1 MKTEVT
7 VMTKKIYHGVLAAA
21 ALFFSA
27 CSAPAARIVPRPE
40 INTKTDVLDSTE
52 ERLNEA
58 KLTFT
63 TTVLEYGAK
72 ETDPLK
78 LVRCDNKDVT
88 ITTDSHLD
96 LSVTGDQEV
105 VYVLHLSDAERTE
118 KKTFTVKDTRAPE
131 IKLNDQTMTLD
142 YGAEYD
148 PYGNI
153 ASVRDPVDGDLKKA
167 EGEDDT
173 NGYYRIEGSVNP
185 QQPGTYELKVI
196 AVDRNG
202 NEKTDTFKVTVGEA
216 PIEEAAAEPAVPLHD
231 YIANINT
238 KKFHYPDCPSVN
250 NMKEYNK
257 KPYYDV
263 TRDDMIAWGYVPCQK
278 CNP

>member
-1 MKTEVT
+1 
-7 VMTKKIYHGVLAAA
+7 MTKKIYHGVLAAA

-58 KLTFT
+58 KLNLT

-131 IKLNDQTMTLD
+131 IKLNDQTKTLD

-153 ASVRDPVDGDLKKA
+153 ASIRDPVDGDLKKA

-202 NEKTDTFKVTVGEA
+202 NEKTDTFKVTVSEA

>member
-1 MKTEVT
+1 
-7 VMTKKIYHGVLAAA
+7 MTKKIYHGVLAAA

-63 TTVLEYGAK
+63 TSVLEYGAK

-216 PIEEAAAEPAVPLHD
+216 PIEEATAAPSAPVHD
-231 YIANINT
+231 YIGNYST
-238 KKFHYPDCPSVN
+238 KKFHIPSCSSVN
-250 NMKEYNK
+250 QMNEENK
-257 KPYYDV
+257 DYQYGV
-263 TRDDMIAWGYVPCQK
+263 TREYMIDLGYKPCGR

>member
-1 MKTEVT
+1 
-7 VMTKKIYHGVLAAA
+7 MTKKIYHGVLAAA

-105 VYVLHLSDAERTE
+105 VYVLHLSNAERTE

-131 IKLNDQTMTLD
+131 IKLNDQTKTLD

-173 NGYYRIEGSVNP
+173 NGYYRIEGSVNT
-185 QQPGTYELKVI
+185 QQPDTYELKVI

-216 PIEEAAAEPAVPLHD
+216 PVEEAAAEPAVPLHD
-231 YIANINT
+231 YIANANT
-238 KKFHYPDCPSVN
+238 GKFHIPSCGSVSK
-250 NMKEYNK
+250 MKESNK
-257 KPYYDV
+257 VYYYDV
-263 TRDDMIAWGYVPCQK
+263 TYDDMIAWGYDPCQK
-278 CNP
+278 CFPR